1 MAVVDKSY
9 PPTPRVFVHECENKG
24 DRSAST
30 VHEFD
35 SKGFSLAMVG
45 PGEANSLQ
53 VIQAQY

>member
-1 MAVVDKSY
+1 L

-30 VHEFD
+30 VHECD